1 MMSSRISEIVS
12 RREELI
18 VRAAAQRDQLATVA
32 SRLRPSLWF
41 ANLALR
47 AYRLVK
53 SQPLRAA
60 VILGVLAAAG
70 PRRALHLGYRG
81 AMLFTAVAPLT
92 KLFADLLQRLRATP

>member
-18 VRAAAQRDQLATVA
+18 VRAAVQRAQFAAVA

-41 ANLALR
+41 ANLVLR
-47 AYRLVK
+47 AYRLVR
-53 SQPLRAA
+53 SRPLSAA
-60 VILGVLAAAG
+60 LMLGVLAVAG
-70 PRRALHLGYRG
+70 PRGALRLGYRG

-92 KLFADLLQRLRATP
+92 KVFADLLQRLRATR